1 MSVKIPSNKL
11 DSIPYVPF
19 MTKPLGEAPSLLTSD
34 RGDKLAQ
41 HKVYFARSD
50 NNGRQYKTLEEVIE
64 YVKPT
69 CLIGLSSTHGVFNE
83 KILKRMAELNKQPI
97 IFPLSNPSNNAEC
110 TYEEAMRHTN
120 NTVIFA
126 SGTAFPQY
134 VEPETKKVHYPGQG
148 NNMYIF
154 PGLGLGAILAQAKKI
169 TDKQI
174 YAAASALAN
183 SVSPKEKAE
192 GRLLYPD
199 LKRIRRVSAE
209 VAAAVIMEAVEEGL
223 ASNKEILS
231 PGFQHLLNNT
241 TESKEKLISFV
252 ESNMW
257 DTTDNKFFDASPF
270 KKKKL

>member
-1 MSVKIPSNKL
+1 
-11 DSIPYVPF
+11 
-19 MTKPLGEAPSLLTSD
+19 
-34 RGDKLAQ
+34 
-41 HKVYFARSD
+41 
-50 NNGRQYKTLEEVIE
+50 
-64 YVKPT
+64 
-69 CLIGLSSTHGVFNE
+69 
-83 KILKRMAELNKQPI
+83 
-97 IFPLSNPSNNAEC
+97 
-110 TYEEAMRHTN
+110 
-120 NTVIFA
+120 
-126 SGTAFPQY
+126 
-134 VEPETKKVHYPGQG
+134 
-148 NNMYIF
+148 

-257 DTTDNKFFDASPF
+257 DTTDNKFFDA
-270 KKKKL
+270 